1 MPSCRRAVRAG
12 SIAIFMLLVPFL
24 MGESVRAFSW
34 LLLLGSNG
42 AVPWVIRVLG
52 GGSPQLLGSYW
63 AIVLGLLQVQAPLA
77 TLILIPGM
85 RKVPADLERA
95 AQIMGARPGA
105 VWRRIIVPLTRP
117 SLAAAAV
124 VIFALCMTEYA
135 IPSALGLGATPFVAN
150 SVSTIFFSEGN
161 IYFGAAFS
169 VILIVVVIVSVATIG
184 LVARARPAGGARRLV
199 SRRSGDG
206 DMRRRVPMAP
216 VVAVVVLVLSVL
228 PSAIVVLSSFSSGK
242 ALTFPL
248 HTSRWPPTGLSLS
261 TASLGWR
268 FSTASSS
275 D

>member
-1 MPSCRRAVRAG
+1 MVQSIVLEQPTTEGVGVGWRILDVAVAARRRLAIRRTAAVPYIQVAPAVLVSATLAYGLVYMLYISLHSYDAFTAAQGGFSLSQYERLFSASNSSYAQILVRTLELSALVTLLSVALALPTAYAIVRTSRTALR

-24 MGESVRAFSW
+24 MGESIRAFSW

-63 AIVLGLLQVQAPLA
+63 AIVLGLLQVQVPLA

-135 IPSALGLGATPFVAN
+135 IPSALASAQ
-150 SVSTIFFSEGN
+150 
-161 IYFGAAFS
+161 
-169 VILIVVVIVSVATIG
+169 
-184 LVARARPAGGARRLV
+184 RP
-199 SRRSGDG
+199 S
-206 DMRRRVPMAP
+206 
-216 VVAVVVLVLSVL
+216 
-228 PSAIVVLSSFSSGK
+228 
-242 ALTFPL
+242 
-248 HTSRWPPTGLSLS
+248 
-261 TASLGWR
+261 
-268 FSTASSS
+268 
-275 D
+275 